1 MDSENGP
8 GIEKGEN
15 SSFEEEFLWKL
26 ELSLS
31 LNLFLSGGSALAA
44 LPPFAAVIP

>member
-15 SSFEEEFLWKL
+15 SRFEEKFLWKL
-26 ELSLS
+26 ELSL
-31 LNLFLSGGSALAA
+31 
-44 LPPFAAVIP
+44 